1 QQVQL
6 ETLASDMDHLRRHL
20 YTIDELT
27 PSVETLQQPT
37 RSKLMLATTKE
48 YIEVASSTLNSLQRN
63 EITEAQGRA
72 ITVNKMQELQRIMD
86 ARRQRERYAS
96 GKSIK
101 KTVRENVGHMRSKA
115 RDTMSYSIDEFS
127 GTMLVEQATLAV
139 VIPSEDSLVQLVM
152 EQKARCDEHAG
163 PLPRPIYGNSI
174 TMFLKGNR
182 FFHTYTKARCT
193 IDADGNMRP
202 NWYEDLVNEI
212 KDKLKAVL
220 DSDKYE
226 LEELEISVLKT
237 HLHYYIQQIED
248 VSNWYKHA
256 VPAYVAHVDFEL
268 FTANGSDKD
277 CIQQVVEY
285 FGEVFEESLT
295 MEDMLAPRKVIYG
308 HPANGNMQQVKLY
321 SDLVWD
327 FHEDMATTDCESIA
341 RIIRWNGHV
350 GVITKLRP
358 RPIKHAK
365 GLRRRALKSKKVDY
379 IDIFVDI
386 EAFASSSP
394 GKYMV
399 STPYLICWTEGEG
412 VFHRSGPGCVEQFV
426 ITLLETYSD
435 CEVCLYAWYGS
446 GYDYQHIYK
455 HLKKRCT
462 DDNTFV
468 RNNAIIYSKMTFKE
482 SNLVL
487 HLKDP
492 FLFILCSLDKAAK
505 AFECLTK
512 GSFPHEV
519 IKDWTDLDTVIANWY
534 IIRSET
540 VEYLDQESNG
550 KRLLITAK
558 NHDEIVERG
567 NLKSVMEKAL
577 EYCTIDV
584 LAMSQIWAKFT
595 DLVLSELGVQI
606 DPGTFT
612 LSQMSMKIM
621 TAMLP
626 PRAILTI
633 PDLNEYDIL
642 KHGLYG
648 GRVVAKNGVYEEDI
662 YYADVVSLY
671 PSAMR
676 LLEHPAG
683 EMKMVDL
690 ISWSH
695 NGIYEVLLTSSK
707 RPDNYMDFV
716 PFRDENG
723 QLTYH
728 WRSYWKGT
736 YHTYDLMIAKEQGYN
751 IKCVSGMEWS
761 TSRLFNGFIDKLFKM
776 KADNTGPIRNIA
788 KIALNGGGYGK
799 FVQKPI
805 NSNVHIVEKG
815 VVHSHFDRLESNSTG
830 MIVKGGVMI
839 ERPDFYPLDDE
850 WDKMVIEDPEAV
862 PQYPVQ
868 VGISILSG
876 SRYRLYNLIK
886 QFPGIQVVYSDTDSI
901 FVKASSVDKS
911 EWISRMGN
919 ELGQLDDTLD
929 GIAHGI
935 INRMYVAGPKMYA
948 YEYHDKTGLPKNVC
962 HMKGVRT
969 KDLKIEHFKHLLHS
983 EEHRLVYNMI
993 VMSKNLVGVKM
1004 AEIDKVIKQT

>member
-1 QQVQL
+1 MQAERVTLEAQQVQL

-256 VPAYVAHVDFEL
+256 VPAYVAHIDFEL

-327 FHEDMATTDCESIA
+327 FHEDMATTDC
-341 RIIRWNGHV
+341 
-350 GVITKLRP
+350 
-358 RPIKHAK
+358 
-365 GLRRRALKSKKVDY
+365 
-379 IDIFVDI
+379 
-386 EAFASSSP
+386 
-394 GKYMV
+394 
-399 STPYLICWTEGEG
+399 
-412 VFHRSGPGCVEQFV
+412 CVEQFV

-512 GSFPHEV
+512 GSFPHEI

-567 NLKSVMEKAL
+567 NLKTVMEKAL

-595 DLVLSELGVQI
+595 DLVRSELGVQV

-690 ISWSH
+690 I
-695 NGIYEVLLTSSK
+695 N
-707 RPDNYMDFV
+707 
-716 PFRDENG
+716 
-723 QLTYH
+723 
-728 WRSYWKGT
+728 
-736 YHTYDLMIAKEQGYN
+736 
-751 IKCVSGMEWS
+751 C

-983 EEHRLVYNMI
+983 EDHRLVYNMI
-993 VMSKNLVGVKM
+993 VMSKNLVGLKM

>member
-1 QQVQL
+1 
-6 ETLASDMDHLRRHL
+6 MDHLRRHL

-127 GTMLVEQATLAV
+127 GTMLIEQATLAV

-193 IDADGNMRP
+193 IDVDGNMRH

-341 RIIRWNGHV
+341 RIIH
-350 GVITKLRP
+350 
-358 RPIKHAK
+358 
-365 GLRRRALKSKKVDY
+365 
-379 IDIFVDI
+379 
-386 EAFASSSP
+386 
-394 GKYMV
+394 
-399 STPYLICWTEGEG
+399 
-412 VFHRSGPGCVEQFV
+412 CV
-426 ITLLETYSD
+426 
-435 CEVCLYAWYGS
+435 VCLYAWYGS

-567 NLKSVMEKAL
+567 NLKTVMEKAL

-595 DLVLSELGVQI
+595 DLVRSELGVQV

-612 LSQMSMKIM
+612 LSQMSMTIM

-676 LLEHPAG
+676 LLDHPAG

-723 QLTYH
+723 QLT
-728 WRSYWKGT
+728 
-736 YHTYDLMIAKEQGYN
+736 
-751 IKCVSGMEWS
+751 
-761 TSRLFNGFIDKLFKM
+761 LFNGFIDKLFKM

-815 VVHSHFDRLESNSTG
+815 IVHSHFDRLESNSTG

-935 INRMYVAGPKMYA
+935 INRMYIAGPKMYA